1 MKTMIVSGYGV
12 RIGVEK
18 GVLVVKDKNSVEKI
32 SIGDL
37 DQVVIATSGVS
48 ISSKAIRVLLRH
60 GVDIVFL
67 DSRGLPAGRIW
78 LPYLTKTT
86 LTRRAQ
92 YEAYVNGFGLTIAK
106 AMVWAKI
113 MNQAGLLRR
122 LARSTGDSEL
132 REESY
137 RVESYLSRIEGV
149 SGSLA
154 EARGKLRE
162 IEACAARIYWSC
174 LATILPGDIGF
185 NGRDYES
192 NDVFNISLNYLYAVA
207 YTEAWRE
214 LVLAGLDPFAGYIHV
229 DRSGKPSLVYDY
241 IEMFRVSLV
250 DYMLVKLYL
259 NTTWRPRV
267 DEGLLDREDR
277 ARLLK
282 EFYLNLERKVKPRR
296 KNQSMTLRQALRHYA
311 YRLADSLRE
320 LQPYEGFVEKW

>member
-1 MKTMIVSGYGV
+1 MKTMIISGYGV
-12 RIGVEK
+12 KIGVEK
-18 GVLVVKDKNSVEKI
+18 GILVVKDKNSVEKI

-37 DQVVIATSGVS
+37 DQVIIATSGVS
-48 ISSKAIRVLLRH
+48 ITSKAIRVLLRH
-60 GVDIVFL
+60 GVDVVFL
-67 DSRGLPAGRIW
+67 DSRGLPAGRLW

-106 AMVWAKI
+106 AIVQAKL

-122 LARSTGDSEL
+122 LARNTEDSGL

-137 RVESYLSRIEGV
+137 RVESYLSRIEEV
-149 SGSLA
+149 NGSLI
-154 EARGKLRE
+154 EARDKLRE
-162 IEACAARIYWSC
+162 VEAHAARVYWSC
-174 LATILPGDIGF
+174 LATILPRDIGF

-192 NDVFNISLNYLYAVA
+192 SDAFNISLNYLYAVA

-214 LVLAGLDPFAGYIHV
+214 LVLAGLDPFAGYLHV
-229 DRSGKPSLVYDY
+229 DRSGRPSLVYDY
-241 IEMFRVSLV
+241 IEMFRASLV
-250 DYMLVKLYL
+250 DYMLIKLYT
-259 NTTWRPRV
+259 NTTWRPRIS
-267 DEGLLDREDR
+267 DGLLDHESR

-282 EFYLNLERKVKPRR
+282 EFYLNLERKVKPRK

-320 LQPYEGFVEKW
+320 LQPYEGFIEKW